1 MKTVLSY
8 AVAEGVDP
16 RTKNPLK
23 RPYLTR
29 RQVYDSEGVVDHGLN
44 LGHIRGKKH
53 DLVGV
58 LNGCIATIKELIKM
72 GFVVDLDGWLLF
84 YLALTGQVGDDLAL
98 TSENDL
104 KFRIRALKD
113 LKVNMADFSFERVN
127 DDGLSIKVESVSS
140 PGGKKDEI
148 IKTKAIVVNGKNLS
162 YNADWGDSVKVT
174 WTEDTEAKELTLAPS
189 EQSETYLRFDWP
201 TGLADVPAGTDL
213 EFSFRLRGAEDAPVK
228 SAKRTAKLVVAA

>member
-8 AVAEGVDP
+8 AVAEGMDP
-16 RTKNPLK
+16 RTRNPLK

-104 KFRIRALKD
+104 KFRVRALKD
-113 LKVNMADFSFERVN
+113 RKGNMSDFSFQRVN
-127 DDGLSIKVESVSS
+127 DEGLSIKVESVSS

-148 IKTKAIVVNGKNLS
+148 IKTKAIVVNGKNLA

-174 WTEDTEAKELTLAPS
+174 WTEGDEAKELTLTPS

-228 SAKRTAKLVVAA
+228 SAKRTAKLVAAA